1 MITPEKIDDD
11 AEDNPMAQWE
21 AARRRERAAALADA
35 KAMQARLLCVARA
48 AGAVRIHASYEG
60 GADSG
65 AIDNVAAE
73 PEAADA
79 ILRDAVVAC
88 TAPTWAH
95 ALQAMIPQQVER
107 SFASCVQ
114 EMFAT
119 LLEAQVGNWFDGD
132 IETSG
137 EIVWH
142 VGEDPDRVT
151 GEHSFVRRKSE
162 WTEWSTED
170 DEDGEDGAASAV
182 ALPAD
187 SAGGEA

>member
-1 MITPEKIDDD
+1 MTTPEKIDDD
-11 AEDNPMAQWE
+11 QNNLMAQWE
-21 AARRRERAAALADA
+21 AARRRERAAALAQA
-35 KAMQARLLCVARA
+35 KAMRTRLLCVARA
-48 AGAVRIHASYEG
+48 AGAARICASYEG
-60 GADSG
+60 GGDSG
-65 AIDNVAAE
+65 AIGNVTAE

-107 SFASCVQ
+107 SFSSCVE

-151 GEHSFVRRKSE
+151 GEHSFIRRESE

-170 DEDGEDGAASAV
+170 DEDGVLSSV

-187 SAGGEA
+187 SADSADGEA

>member
-1 MITPEKIDDD
+1 M
-11 AEDNPMAQWE
+11 
-21 AARRRERAAALADA
+21 R
-35 KAMQARLLCVARA
+35 ARLLSVARA
-48 AGAVRIHASYEG
+48 AGAVRIQASYEG

-65 AIDNVAAE
+65 AIENVAAE

-79 ILRDAVVAC
+79 ILHDAVVAC

-107 SFASCVQ
+107 SFSSCVE

-142 VGEDPDRVT
+142 VGDDPDRVT
-151 GEHSFVRRKSE
+151 GEHSFVRRESE
-162 WTEWSTED
+162 WTEWTTED
-170 DEDGEDGAASAV
+170 DEDGAANAV
-182 ALPAD
+182 AD
-187 SAGGEA
+187 SADGEV